1 MVQKKQARPA
11 KATKDSSENV
21 QAQKKKQ
28 AKEILYINR
37 F

>member
-1 MVQKKQARPA
+1 MGQKKQAHSA
-11 KATKDSSENV
+11 QTAKDSGENV